1 MIAID
6 RVRFIIMSCTRH
18 TSHVMVCDAHGF
30 AVLVS
35 TESIHDAHGH
45 RAHYYYYKSAV
56 QDSQHS
62 KVLTK
67 V

>member
-6 RVRFIIMSCTRH
+6 RVRFIIMSYTLH
-18 TSHVMVCDAHGF
+18 TSHVLVCDAHGF

-45 RAHYYYYKSAV
+45 RAHYYYYKV
-56 QDSQHS
+56 QYKTQHS
-62 KVLTK
+62 KVLRK
-67 V
+67 VK

>member
-6 RVRFIIMSCTRH
+6 RVRFTIISSTLH
-18 TSHVMVCDAHGF
+18 ASHVLVCDVHGF